1 MYVCIELPFSGH
13 FCGMAQMLTPVDY
26 TTSSSVWA
34 QDKWKG
40 VFKVKWVFVKDIP
53 NGQLRHIR
61 VVLVFKI

>member
-1 MYVCIELPFSGH
+1 
-13 FCGMAQMLTPVDY
+13 MAQMLTPVDY

-40 VFKVKWVFVKDIP
+40 VFKVKWIFVKDIP

-61 VVLVFKI
+61 VVYVLLLWNFYCSFIIF

>member
-1 MYVCIELPFSGH
+1 
-13 FCGMAQMLTPVDY
+13 MAQMLTPVDY

-61 VVLVFKI
+61 VV